1 MCPSNFD
8 QKFFMKNIC
17 IILALSFLTAT
28 ASWAQNVGINTTTP
42 QATLDVKGGQRVG
55 GSNHYTSYD
64 SVSGNIVWNNSNLFV
79 SSPQYLMRHSA
90 TGEGL
95 YYGNSRLEYRSSFGT
110 PVFYTNSVTG
120 NGYFYGNLGIGIEP
134 PLGFPLSFRGD
145 LGNKISLWDDGSGT
159 SYGFGIQSLLLQI
172 HTDVQQADI
181 GFGYGSSGSFTEN
194 FRFRGNGAFA
204 VQGSSGAP
212 GQVLMS
218 NGQYAAAYWGYTTP
232 TFQFFSQ
239 TGNAMNLSSNL
250 ATIPGING
258 QRFTT
263 KYNSKLMITVS
274 AEIQIDAGEPEQSI
288 LISTDIKNSSNAII
302 GSSSDYVLMKP
313 TKSHAVKRN
322 ATATIFIGDTGKL
335 APGTYSIACSVQ
347 RINDAN
353 TGKSRCTKT
362 QVIVQAIPQ

>member
-1 MCPSNFD
+1 
-8 QKFFMKNIC
+8 MKNIF
-17 IILALSFLTAT
+17 IILALSFLTAMRL
-28 ASWAQNVGINTTTP
+28 WAQNVGINTTTP
-42 QATLDVKGGQRVG
+42 QATLDIRGGQRLG
-55 GSNHYTSYD
+55 GSSHYTSYD
-64 SVSGNIVWNNSNLFV
+64 SVSGNIVWNNSRLLV
-79 SSPQYLMRHSA
+79 GSPQCIMQHSA
-90 TGEGL
+90 SGEGL
-95 YYGNSRLEYRSSFGT
+95 YYGNNRLEYRGSLGA
-110 PVFYTNSVTG
+110 PVFYTNWATG
-120 NGYFYGNLGIGIEP
+120 NGYFYGNLGIGIDP
-134 PLGFPLSFRGD
+134 AFPLSFRGD
-145 LGNKISLWDDGSGT
+145 LGNKISLWDNGDGT

-181 GFGYGSSGSFTEN
+181 GFGYGSSGSFVEN

-204 VQGSSGAP
+204 VQGSSGAA

-218 NGQYAAAYWGYTTP
+218 NGPYAAAYWGNTTP

-239 TGNAMNLSSNL
+239 TGSAMSLSSNL
-250 ATIPGING
+250 ATIPGISG

-263 KYNSKLMITVS
+263 KYNSRLMITVS

-288 LISTDIKNSSNAII
+288 LISTDIKNSSNRVI

-313 TKSHAVKRN
+313 TKLHAVKRN

-347 RINDAN
+347 RINDTN